1 MTLKELYQLRD
12 LNREID
18 MLKRE
23 LAQLRASPP
32 GLSAAKITAMPSGG
46 YGNALE
52 QYAAKVA
59 DLEAM
64 IAQRAAQCLQ
74 ERVKLEG
81 YIRSIPDS
89 LTRQIFTLRFVGGLS
104 WTGVAVNI
112 RGISADA
119 ARMICFRYLKKSDA

>member
-32 GLSAAKITAMPSGG
+32 GLSGARLTGMPSGTVT
-46 YGNALE
+46 GNAVE
-52 QYAAKVA
+52 QYAVTVA

-64 IAQRAAQCLQ
+64 ITQRAARCLQ
-74 ERVKLEG
+74 ERLKLQG

-89 LTRQIFTLRFVGGLS
+89 LTRQIFTLRFVWGYS
-104 WTGVAVNI
+104 WTRVAMEL

-119 ARMICFRYLKKSDA
+119 ARMICFRYVKKS